1 MKVLVCVKPG
11 FNAEA
16 EISISGN
23 EIISSDNNLVINPFD
38 EYAVEA
44 AVQLKE
50 SYEAQVTV
58 LTVGPIEEDQALR
71 HSLAMGADDAVLIE
85 IQNQSNFDSKS
96 TARLICAF
104 YEQHPEF
111 DLIIFGRQTIETG
124 SGLLPAQFAR
134 MAGLP
139 FLGLAGKIEIGADI
153 VIDRILDDKKL
164 RVSSSLP
171 AVTSVVQSIGEP
183 RYPSFMGIRKAK
195 NADILI
201 WKPETDLL
209 LSPDLQSLNI
219 QNAIKVRSE
228 CVFIQGKDPR
238 DLSQELVRRIMGE
251 KIL

>member
-1 MKVLVCVKPG
+1 LKVLVCVKPV
-11 FNAEA
+11 FNTEV

-44 AVQLKE
+44 AMQIKE
-50 SYEAQVTV
+50 SYDAQVTV
-58 LTVGPIEEDQALR
+58 LTVGTIEEDQALR

-85 IQNQSNFDSKS
+85 IQNQSYFDSKS
-96 TARLICAF
+96 TARLISAY
-104 YEQHPEF
+104 YEQNPEF

-134 MAGLP
+134 MTGLP
-139 FLGLAGKIEIGADI
+139 FLGLAGKIEISTEI
-153 VIDRILDDKKL
+153 IIDRILDDRKL

-195 NADILI
+195 KTEIIL
-201 WKPETDLL
+201 WKPGNDLL
-209 LSPDLQSLNI
+209 LSPDIQSLNI
-219 QNAIKVRSE
+219 QNATRKRAE
-228 CVFIQGKDPR
+228 CVFIRGDDPR